1 MMVSANNA
9 ALLKRPKLALAWR
22 SWQGQLIV
30 CVLCSTWLTFASA
43 QGSQEGQE
51 GQEGQD
57 RRGLQ
62 GTGDLPFL
70 DLETPLRMNFEGSWE
85 KDFRR
90 SDSWQDELNRMMLI
104 RQERAG
110 NQRAG
115 ASSGGGP
122 AISLGNINLNS
133 SRRGSSVIDLAR
145 LAEFISRQTRLTI
158 IQDRYQV
165 RIEREGEAPL
175 VCGVEHGSQ
184 EVFTS
189 VHGSEV
195 CSWENQRL
203 LFVVTLPGGIT
214 ITHRFTVSSDRELL
228 QMVTGIRSKGSA
240 PFNLRQA
247 FNRYDAAPDQYNCIQ
262 TLSRGNVCS
271 QRTELE

>member
-1 MMVSANNA
+1 MMVSAYNA

-30 CVLCSTWLTFASA
+30 CVLCSTWLTFGSA
-43 QGSQEGQE
+43 QGSQE

-122 AISLGNINLNS
+122 AISIGNINLNS
-133 SRRGSSVIDLAR
+133 SRRSSSVIDLAR

-158 IQDRYQV
+158 IQDRYQI

-203 LFVVTLPGGIT
+203 LFVVTLPGDIT

-247 FNRYDAAPDQYNCIQ
+247 FNRYEAAPDQYNCIQ

>member
-1 MMVSANNA
+1 MIVSVNNA
-9 ALLKRPKLALAWR
+9 VLLNRPKPALAWR
-22 SWQGQLIV
+22 SWRGPLAV
-30 CVLCSTWLTFASA
+30 CFLCSTWLSFAFA
-43 QGSQEGQE
+43 QGGQE
-51 GQEGQD
+51 DQD

-90 SDSWQDELNRMMLI
+90 SDSWQDELNRMMQI

-110 NQRAG
+110 NQRSG
-115 ASSGGGP
+115 ASTGGGP
-122 AISLGNINLNS
+122 AISIGNINLNS

-203 LFVVTLPGGIT
+203 LFVVTYSI
-214 ITHRFTVSSDRELL
+214 
-228 QMVTGIRSKGSA
+228 
-240 PFNLRQA
+240 LR
-247 FNRYDAAPDQYNCIQ
+247 
-262 TLSRGNVCS
+262 
-271 QRTELE
+271 